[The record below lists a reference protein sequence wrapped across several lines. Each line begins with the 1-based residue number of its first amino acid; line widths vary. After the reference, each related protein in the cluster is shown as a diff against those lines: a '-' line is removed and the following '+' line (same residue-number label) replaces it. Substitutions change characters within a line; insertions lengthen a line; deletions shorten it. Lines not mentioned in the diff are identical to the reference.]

1 MLARYLKMEK
11 TFSDF
16 FILNVDEKKKP
27 VRSYHAFVIVVVVVV
42 IVINVVERNGREEKK
57 ESNRR
62 K

>member
-27 VRSYHAFVIVVVVVV
+27 VRSYHAFVIVVVVV

-57 ESNRR
+57 ES

>member
-1 MLARYLKMEK
+1 MEK

-27 VRSYHAFVIVVVVVV
+27 VRSYHAFVIVVVVV

-57 ESNRR
+57 ES